1 MPSIYLLEK
10 RFPEFVLEPGVLGL
24 WAGGVPNR
32 LTALYTEAARV
43 LCSLCLCPFERKMAN
58 SRVRKNEAT
67 KLLMLG
73 DSQVGKTSIMLK
85 FCDDID
91 NILDVKSTVG
101 EYFVVK
107 VHDLWLKSHIQS
119 GDQFEIRQAVIGG
132 RGCHFFSL
140 PWR

>member
-1 MPSIYLLEK
+1 
-10 RFPEFVLEPGVLGL
+10 
-24 WAGGVPNR
+24 
-32 LTALYTEAARV
+32 
-43 LCSLCLCPFERKMAN
+43 MAN

-140 PWR
+140 PWRWSLAIPCSLAFCFNFQTTSTLLEAG